1 MDELLLI
8 EIPGYITHVELSKSR
23 RKKYFTPEDKLPIKY
38 KTERF
43 GFVKGKL
50 VDLETKQV
58 VVKNPKVAG
67 TPKMKKI
74 NGQDFY
80 SGNVIPQVR
89 AKMIAEMKKFF
100 TEHFEGIPAIPM
112 DEFPVEMEIEIHYAM
127 KNDLFDVDNLGWVY
141 TKVIQ
146 DVLKDTGI
154 IPDDD
159 VRYIRKSGGCQFV
172 PVDSEDDRKIVIKIS
187 KNVYRPQTIGVETV

>member
-23 RKKYFTPEDKLPIKY
+23 RKKYFTPEDKLPLKY
-38 KTERF
+38 QKETF

-50 VDLETKQV
+50 VNLETKEV
-58 VVKNPKVAG
+58 VIKNPKVAG
-67 TPKMKKI
+67 TPKLKKI

-89 AKMIAEMKKFF
+89 AKIIAEMKRFF
-100 TEHFEGIPAIPM
+100 SQHLEGIPPIE
-112 DEFPVEMEIEIHYAM
+112 EFPVEMEIEIHYVV
-127 KNDLFDVDNLGWVY
+127 KHDLFDVDNLGWVY

-172 PVDSEDDRKIVIKIS
+172 PVASEDDRKIVIKIS
-187 KNVYRPQTIGVETV
+187 KNIYKPQTIGVEDV